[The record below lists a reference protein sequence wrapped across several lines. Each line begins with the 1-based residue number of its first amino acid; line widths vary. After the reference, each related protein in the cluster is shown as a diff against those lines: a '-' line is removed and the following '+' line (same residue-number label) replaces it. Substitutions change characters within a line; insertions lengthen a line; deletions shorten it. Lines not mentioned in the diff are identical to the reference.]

1 MRRISASEI
10 EEAARKLV
18 HATFSNLSVLE
29 ERYKLA
35 LRLEE
40 SELGREALSILLEN
54 ARIAGERGV
63 PVCQDTGVAVFY
75 VKLGQE
81 VVVEGGGLVEA
92 INRGVARAYSE
103 AYLRK
108 SIVSDPLYDRRNTGD
123 NTPAIIH
130 VEPIPGSE
138 LRMGFMP
145 KGAGAENMSRV
156 EMLKPAD
163 GLEGLKRFVLEV
175 VERAGANA
183 CPPLVIGVGVGGTLD
198 TVGWLAK
205 KALFREWGRRHPD
218 ERYARLEEEL
228 LEEVN
233 ALGIGPQGFGGRL
246 TALDVR
252 IEHAP
257 CHMASLP
264 AAVNL
269 NCHVHR
275 VGWMSL

>member
-1 MRRISASEI
+1 MRRISASVI

-18 HATFSNLSVLE
+18 RATFSNLSVLE

-54 ARIAGERGV
+54 VRIAREKGI

-75 VKLGQE
+75 VRLGQE
-81 VVVEGGGLVEA
+81 VVIEDGSLVEA
-92 INRGVARAYSE
+92 VNRGVAKAYSE

-108 SIVSDPLYDRRNTGD
+108 SVVSDPLYDRRNTGD

-130 VEPIPGSE
+130 VEPTPGSE
-138 LRMGFMP
+138 LRIGFMP

-163 GLEGLKRFVLEV
+163 GLEGLKRLVLEV
-175 VERAGANA
+175 VEKAGANA

-275 VGWMSL
+275 VGWISL

>member
-1 MRRISASEI
+1 LRRVSASEI
-10 EEAARKLV
+10 EEAVRKLV
-18 HATFSNLSVLE
+18 HDTFSNLDELE

-40 SELGREALSILLEN
+40 SELGREALTILLEN
-54 ARIAGERGV
+54 VRIARERGI

-75 VKLGQE
+75 VRLGQE
-81 VVVEGGGLVEA
+81 VVIEDGSLVEA
-92 INRGVARAYSE
+92 VNRGVARAYSE

-108 SIVSDPLYDRRNTGD
+108 SIVSDPIYDRRNTGD
-123 NTPAIIH
+123 NTPAVIH

-138 LRMGFMP
+138 LRIGFMP

-163 GLEGLKRFVLEV
+163 GLEGLKRLVLEV
-175 VERAGANA
+175 VEKAGANA

-275 VGWMSL
+275 VGWISL

>member
-1 MRRISASEI
+1 MRRVSASEI
-10 EEAARKLV
+10 EEAVRKLV
-18 HATFSNLSVLE
+18 HDTFSNLDELE

-35 LRLEE
+35 LQLEE
-40 SELGREALSILLEN
+40 SELGREALTILLEN
-54 ARIAGERGV
+54 VRIAKERGI

-75 VKLGQE
+75 VRLGQE
-81 VVVEGGGLVEA
+81 VVIEDGSLVEA
-92 INRGVARAYSE
+92 VNRGVAKAYSE

-130 VEPIPGSE
+130 VEPTPGSE
-138 LRMGFMP
+138 LRIGFMP

-163 GLEGLKRFVLEV
+163 GLEGLKRLVLEV
-175 VERAGANA
+175 VEKAGANA

-218 ERYARLEEEL
+218 ERYAKLEEEL

-275 VGWMSL
+275 VGWISL

>member
-1 MRRISASEI
+1 MRRVSASEI
-10 EEAARKLV
+10 EEAVRKLV
-18 HATFSNLSVLE
+18 HDTFSNLDALE

-35 LRLEE
+35 LQLEE
-40 SELGREALSILLEN
+40 SELGREALTILLEN
-54 ARIAGERGV
+54 VRIARERGI

-75 VKLGQE
+75 VRLGQE
-81 VVVEGGGLVEA
+81 VVIEDGSLVEA
-92 INRGVARAYSE
+92 INRGVAKAYSE

-275 VGWMSL
+275 VGWISL

>member
-54 ARIAGERGV
+54 ARIAGERGI

-75 VKLGQE
+75 VRLGQE

-92 INRGVARAYSE
+92 INRGVAKAYSE

-163 GLEGLKRFVLEV
+163 GLEGLKRFVLEA
-175 VERAGANA
+175 VEKAGANA
-183 CPPLVIGVGVGGTLD
+183 CPPLVIGIGVGGTLD

-205 KALFREWGRRHPD
+205 KALFREWGERSSD
-218 ERYARLEEEL
+218 ERYAKLEEEL

-233 ALGIGPQGFGGRL
+233 ALGIGPQGFGGRI

-275 VGWMSL
+275 VGWISL

>member
-75 VKLGQE
+75 VRLGQE

>member
-18 HATFSNLSVLE
+18 RATFSNLSVLE

-54 ARIAGERGV
+54 ARIAGERGI

-75 VKLGQE
+75 VRLGQE

-175 VERAGANA
+175 VEKAGANA

-275 VGWMSL
+275 VGWISL

>member
-1 MRRISASEI
+1 MRRVSASEI
-10 EEAARKLV
+10 EEAVRKLV
-18 HATFSNLSVLE
+18 HDTFSNLDELE

-35 LRLEE
+35 LQLEE
-40 SELGREALSILLEN
+40 SELGREALTILLEN
-54 ARIAGERGV
+54 VRIARERGI

-75 VKLGQE
+75 VRLGQE
-81 VVVEGGGLVEA
+81 VVIEDGSLVEA
-92 INRGVARAYSE
+92 INRGVAKAYSE

-138 LRMGFMP
+138 LRIGFMP

-175 VERAGANA
+175 VEKAGANA

-205 KALFREWGRRHPD
+205 KALFREWGRRSPD
-218 ERYARLEEEL
+218 ERYAKLEEEL

-233 ALGIGPQGFGGRL
+233 ALGIGPQGFGGRI

-275 VGWMSL
+275 VGWISL

>member
-18 HATFSNLSVLE
+18 RATFSNLSVLE

-54 ARIAGERGV
+54 ARIAGERGI

-75 VKLGQE
+75 VRLGQE

-275 VGWMSL
+275 VGWISL

>member
-1 MRRISASEI
+1 MRRVSASEI
-10 EEAARKLV
+10 EEAVRKLV
-18 HATFSNLSVLE
+18 HDTFSNLDALE

-54 ARIAGERGV
+54 VRIAREKGI

-75 VKLGQE
+75 VRLGQE
-81 VVVEGGGLVEA
+81 VVIEDGSLVEA
-92 INRGVARAYSE
+92 VNRGVAKAYSE

-130 VEPIPGSE
+130 VEPTPGSE
-138 LRMGFMP
+138 LRIGFMP

-163 GLEGLKRFVLEV
+163 GLEGLKRFVLDA
-175 VERAGANA
+175 VEKAGANA

-218 ERYARLEEEL
+218 ERYAKLEEEL

-275 VGWMSL
+275 VGWISL

>member
-18 HATFSNLSVLE
+18 RATFSNLSVLE

-54 ARIAGERGV
+54 ARIAGERGI

-75 VKLGQE
+75 VRLGQE

-123 NTPAIIH
+123 NTPAVIH

-275 VGWMSL
+275 VGWISL

>member
-1 MRRISASEI
+1 LRRISASEI

-18 HATFSNLSVLE
+18 RATFSNLSVLE

-54 ARIAGERGV
+54 ARIAGERGI

-75 VKLGQE
+75 VRLGQE

-275 VGWMSL
+275 VGWISL

>member
-18 HATFSNLSVLE
+18 RATFSNLSVLE

-54 ARIAGERGV
+54 ARIAGERGI

-75 VKLGQE
+75 VRLGQE

-156 EMLKPAD
+156 KMLKPAD

-275 VGWMSL
+275 VGWISL